1 MYLWRVPTRL
11 STIAID
17 AIGVRPLLHGVKW
30 LLILIFSRDKRGQ
43 TPAQMERET
52 IVVYGASSAEAEKVF
67 VDAAFELGGLIAKSG
82 KRLVSGAGSTGLMAA
97 VENGALDAGGVSIGI
112 IPQFMVDNGWLHEG
126 LTEVIIT
133 PTMHERKNRMAKMAD
148 AVIAL
153 PGGTGTF
160 EELFEIITWKM
171 LGLFVKPIIIL
182 NTDHYY
188 DPLLEMLERTAQRH
202 FMNPVFKSLWAVA
215 QTPEQALSL
224 VDSLS
229 DWNDLTSKVNI
240 DK

>member
-1 MYLWRVPTRL
+1 MESHSRN
-11 STIAID
+11 
-17 AIGVRPLLHGVKW
+17 RPYCV
-30 LLILIFSRDKRGQ
+30 
-43 TPAQMERET
+43 TPISHFEIIMERKT
-52 IVVYGASSAEAEKVF
+52 IVVYGASSSEAEQVF
-67 VDAAFELGGLIAKSG
+67 VDAAYQLGGLIAKAG

-112 IPQFMVDNGWLHEG
+112 IPQFMVDNGWLHQG
-126 LTEVIIT
+126 LTETIIT
-133 PTMHERKNRMAKMAD
+133 PSMHERKKRMSQMAD

-182 NTDHYY
+182 NSDNYY
-188 DPLLEMLERTAQRH
+188 DPLLDMLDRTAQRH
-202 FMNPVFKSLWAVA
+202 FMNPVFKKLWAVA
-215 QTPEQALSL
+215 KTPEEAIKL
-224 VDSLS
+224 VDTLS
-229 DWNDLTSKVNI
+229 DWNDTTSKINT

>member
-1 MYLWRVPTRL
+1 
-11 STIAID
+11 
-17 AIGVRPLLHGVKW
+17 
-30 LLILIFSRDKRGQ
+30 
-43 TPAQMERET
+43 MERKT
-52 IVVYGASSAEAEKVF
+52 IVVYGASSA
-67 VDAAFELGGLIAKSG
+67 DAAYELGGLIARAG

-133 PTMHERKNRMAKMAD
+133 PTMHDRKNRMAKMAD
-148 AVIAL
+148 AVVAL

-188 DPLLEMLERTAQRH
+188 DPLLEMLDRTAVRH
-202 FMNPVFKSLWAVA
+202 FMNPVFKKLWAVA
-215 QTPEQALSL
+215 QTPQEAMALI
-224 VDSLS
+224 DSLT
-229 DWNDLTSKVNI
+229 DWQDQTSKINTN
-240 DK
+240 K

>member
-1 MYLWRVPTRL
+1 
-11 STIAID
+11 
-17 AIGVRPLLHGVKW
+17 
-30 LLILIFSRDKRGQ
+30 
-43 TPAQMERET
+43 MERKT
-52 IVVYGASSAEAEKVF
+52 IVVYGASSAEAEQVF
-67 VDAAFELGGLIAKSG
+67 VDAAYELGGLIAKAG

-126 LTEVIIT
+126 LTEVRVT
-133 PTMHERKNRMAKMAD
+133 ATMHERKDMMAKMAD
-148 AVIAL
+148 AVVAL

-188 DPLLEMLERTAQRH
+188 DPLLQMLGRTADRH
-202 FMNPVFKSLWAVA
+202 FMNPVFKKLWAVA
-215 QTPEQALSL
+215 ETPEEAINL
-224 VDSLS
+224 VDLLS
-229 DWNDLTSKVNI
+229 DWNDKTSKVNTN
-240 DK
+240 K

>member
-1 MYLWRVPTRL
+1 
-11 STIAID
+11 
-17 AIGVRPLLHGVKW
+17 
-30 LLILIFSRDKRGQ
+30 
-43 TPAQMERET
+43 MERKT
-52 IVVYGASSAEAEKVF
+52 VVVYGASSADAEKVF

-97 VENGALDAGGVSIGI
+97 VENGALDSGGVSIGI

-133 PTMHERKNRMAKMAD
+133 PTMHERKNRMAQMAD
-148 AVIAL
+148 AVVAL

-182 NTDHYY
+182 NTDNYY
-188 DPLLEMLERTAQRH
+188 DPLLDMLDRTAQRH
-202 FMNPVFKSLWAVA
+202 FMNPVFKKLWAVA
-215 QTPEQALSL
+215 KTPEEAIEL
-224 VDSLS
+224 VDTLP
-229 DWNDLTSKVNI
+229 DWNDTTSKINTN
-240 DK
+240 K

>member
-1 MYLWRVPTRL
+1 MV
-11 STIAID
+11 
-17 AIGVRPLLHGVKW
+17 
-30 LLILIFSRDKRGQ
+30 
-43 TPAQMERET
+43 RET

-67 VDAAFELGGLIAKSG
+67 VDAAFELGGLIARSG

-97 VENGALDAGGVSIGI
+97 VENGALDAGGISIGI

-133 PTMHERKNRMAKMAD
+133 PTMHERKNRMAQMAD
-148 AVIAL
+148 AVVAL

-182 NTDHYY
+182 NTDNYY
-188 DPLLEMLERTAQRH
+188 DPLLDMLDRTAQRH
-202 FMNPVFKSLWAVA
+202 FMNPLFKKLWAVA
-215 QTPEQALSL
+215 KTPEEAIEL
-224 VDSLS
+224 VDTLP
-229 DWNDLTSKVNI
+229 DWNDTTSKINTN
-240 DK
+240 K

>member
-1 MYLWRVPTRL
+1 MTKGD
-11 STIAID
+11 S
-17 AIGVRPLLHGVKW
+17 PLL
-30 LLILIFSRDKRGQ
+30 
-43 TPAQMERET
+43 QMERNT
-52 IVVYGASSAEAEKVF
+52 IVVYGASSADAEQVF
-67 VDAAFELGGLIAKSG
+67 VDDAYRLGGLIAKAG

-126 LTEVIIT
+126 LTETIVT
-133 PTMHERKNRMAKMAD
+133 PSMHERKHKMADMAD

-171 LGLFVKPIIIL
+171 LGLFVKPIVIL
-182 NTDHYY
+182 NTDRYY
-188 DPLLEMLERTAQRH
+188 DPILQMLERTAERH
-202 FMNPVFKSLWAVA
+202 FMKPVFKKLWAVA
-215 QTPEQALSL
+215 DTPDEAIAL

-229 DWNDLTSKVNI
+229 DWDDTTSKVNT
-240 DK
+240 K

>member
-1 MYLWRVPTRL
+1 ML
-11 STIAID
+11 SGD
-17 AIGVRPLLHGVKW
+17 QK
-30 LLILIFSRDKRGQ
+30 GQ
-43 TPAQMERET
+43 SPVQMERKT
-52 IVVYGASSAEAEKVF
+52 IVVYGASSADAEKVF
-67 VDAAFELGGLIAKSG
+67 VDAAYELGGLIAKAG

-126 LTEVIIT
+126 LTETIVT
-133 PTMHERKNRMAKMAD
+133 PTMHERKNRMSQMAD

-171 LGLFVKPIIIL
+171 LGLFVKPIVIL
-182 NTDHYY
+182 NTDNYY
-188 DPLLEMLERTAQRH
+188 DPLLLMLERTSDRH
-202 FMNPVFKSLWAVA
+202 FMNPVFRRLWAVA
-215 QTPEQALSL
+215 QTPDEAIRL
-224 VDSLS
+224 VDTLT
-229 DWNDLTSKVNI
+229 DWDDTTSKINL

>member
-1 MYLWRVPTRL
+1 
-11 STIAID
+11 
-17 AIGVRPLLHGVKW
+17 
-30 LLILIFSRDKRGQ
+30 
-43 TPAQMERET
+43 MERKT
-52 IVVYGASSAEAEKVF
+52 VVVYGASSADAEKVF
-67 VDAAFELGGLIAKSG
+67 VDAAFELGGLIARSG

-133 PTMHERKNRMAKMAD
+133 PTMHERKNRMAQMAD
-148 AVIAL
+148 AVVAL

-182 NTDHYY
+182 NTDNYY
-188 DPLLEMLERTAQRH
+188 DPLLDMLDSTAKRH
-202 FMNPVFKSLWAVA
+202 FMNPVFKKLWAVA
-215 QTPEQALSL
+215 KTPEEAIRL
-224 VDSLS
+224 VDTLP
-229 DWNDLTSKVNI
+229 DWNDTTSKINTN
-240 DK
+240 K

>member
-1 MYLWRVPTRL
+1 M
-11 STIAID
+11 
-17 AIGVRPLLHGVKW
+17 
-30 LLILIFSRDKRGQ
+30 
-43 TPAQMERET
+43 QMERNT
-52 IVVYGASSAEAEKVF
+52 IVVYGASSADAEQVF
-67 VDAAFELGGLIAKSG
+67 VDDAYRLGGLIAKAG

-126 LTEVIIT
+126 LTETIVT
-133 PTMHERKNRMAKMAD
+133 PSMHERKHKMADMAD

-171 LGLFVKPIIIL
+171 LGLFVKPIVIL
-182 NTDHYY
+182 NTDRYY
-188 DPLLEMLERTAQRH
+188 DPILQMLERTAERH
-202 FMNPVFKSLWAVA
+202 FMKPVFKKLWAVA
-215 QTPEQALSL
+215 DTPDEAIAF

-229 DWNDLTSKVNI
+229 DWDDTTSKVNT
-240 DK
+240 K

>member
-1 MYLWRVPTRL
+1 
-11 STIAID
+11 
-17 AIGVRPLLHGVKW
+17 
-30 LLILIFSRDKRGQ
+30 
-43 TPAQMERET
+43 MERKT
-52 IVVYGASSAEAEKVF
+52 IVVYGASSADAEQVF
-67 VDAAFELGGLIAKSG
+67 VDAAYQLGGLIAKTG

-126 LTEVIIT
+126 LTEIIIT
-133 PTMHERKNRMAKMAD
+133 PSMHERKNRMAKMAD

-171 LGLFVKPIIIL
+171 LGLFVKPIVIL

-188 DPLLEMLERTAQRH
+188 DPLLAMLERTSDRH
-202 FMNPVFKSLWAVA
+202 FMQPVFKKLWAVA
-215 QTPEQALSL
+215 STPDEALKLIESIP
-224 VDSLS
+224 
-229 DWNDLTSKVNI
+229 DWQDTTTKVNI
-240 DK
+240 K

>member
-1 MYLWRVPTRL
+1 MV
-11 STIAID
+11 
-17 AIGVRPLLHGVKW
+17 
-30 LLILIFSRDKRGQ
+30 
-43 TPAQMERET
+43 RET

-67 VDAAFELGGLIAKSG
+67 VDAAYELGGLIAKTG

-97 VENGALDAGGVSIGI
+97 VEDGALDAGGVSIGI

-126 LTEVIIT
+126 LTETIIT
-133 PTMHERKNRMAKMAD
+133 PDMHERKNRMAQMAD

-182 NTDHYY
+182 NTDNYY
-188 DPLLEMLERTAQRH
+188 DPLLDMLDSTAKRH
-202 FMNPVFKSLWAVA
+202 FMNPVFKKLWAVA
-215 QTPEQALSL
+215 KTPEEAIRL
-224 VDSLS
+224 VDTLP
-229 DWNDLTSKVNI
+229 DWNDTTSKINTN
-240 DK
+240 K

>member
-1 MYLWRVPTRL
+1 MTKGD
-11 STIAID
+11 S
-17 AIGVRPLLHGVKW
+17 PLL
-30 LLILIFSRDKRGQ
+30 
-43 TPAQMERET
+43 QMERET
-52 IVVYGASSAEAEKVF
+52 IVVYGASSADAEKVF
-67 VDAAFELGGLIAKSG
+67 VAAAYELGGLIAKAG

-133 PTMHERKNRMAKMAD
+133 PTMHERKNRMAQMAD
-148 AVIAL
+148 AVVAL

-182 NTDHYY
+182 NTDNYY
-188 DPLLEMLERTAQRH
+188 DPLLDMLDRTAQRH
-202 FMNPVFKSLWAVA
+202 FMNPVFKKLWAVA
-215 QTPEQALSL
+215 KTPEEAIKL
-224 VDSLS
+224 VDTLP
-229 DWNDLTSKVNI
+229 DWNDTTSKINTN
-240 DK
+240 K

>member
-1 MYLWRVPTRL
+1 
-11 STIAID
+11 
-17 AIGVRPLLHGVKW
+17 
-30 LLILIFSRDKRGQ
+30 
-43 TPAQMERET
+43 
-52 IVVYGASSAEAEKVF
+52 
-67 VDAAFELGGLIAKSG
+67 
-82 KRLVSGAGSTGLMAA
+82 
-97 VENGALDAGGVSIGI
+97 
-112 IPQFMVDNGWLHEG
+112 MVDNGWLHEG

-188 DPLLEMLERTAQRH
+188 DPLLQMLDRTAERS
-202 FMNPVFKSLWAVA
+202 FMNPVFKKLWAVA
-215 QTPEQALSL
+215 QTPEEALDL
-224 VDSLS
+224 VDLLS
-229 DWNDLTSKVNI
+229 DWNDLTSKVNL

>member
-1 MYLWRVPTRL
+1 MMR
-11 STIAID
+11 
-17 AIGVRPLLHGVKW
+17 
-30 LLILIFSRDKRGQ
+30 
-43 TPAQMERET
+43 RET
-52 IVVYGASSAEAEKVF
+52 IVVYGASSADAEKVF
-67 VDAAFELGGLIAKSG
+67 VDAAYSLGGLIAEAG

-126 LTEVIIT
+126 LTETIIT
-133 PTMHERKNRMAKMAD
+133 PSMHERKKRMAQMAD

-182 NTDHYY
+182 NSDNYY
-188 DPLLEMLERTAQRH
+188 DPLLDMLDRTAKRH
-202 FMNPVFKSLWAVA
+202 FMNPVFKKLWAVA
-215 QTPEQALSL
+215 KNPEEAIRL
-224 VDSLS
+224 VDTLP
-229 DWNDLTSKVNI
+229 DWNDTTSKINTN
-240 DK
+240 K